1 MSKVDPMTQVCI
13 HEAGHAVM
21 MKMCGMQI
29 KHVSVNRKNV
39 ESRRGAQGICVP
51 VVKEISMIN
60 FAKVAVAGAV
70 AESIA
75 FGGCP
80 VRRLNKLTD
89 ADDVEQMMVDAD
101 VGVAHRAKEK
111 RRIVAMVTKSLKKHM
126 DQVLA
131 IAQEVDNNGKISGKV
146 VDEIMKR

>member
-1 MSKVDPMTQVCI
+1 MKTDPMTQVCI

-21 MKMCGMQI
+21 MKMCGMQV

-39 ESRRGAQGICVP
+39 ESQRGAQGICVP
-51 VVKEISMIN
+51 VVKEVSMIS

-89 ADDVEQMMVDAD
+89 ADDLEQLMVNAD
-101 VGVAHRAKEK
+101 VGVVHRAKEK
-111 RRIVAMVTKSLKKHM
+111 RRIVAMVVKSMKKHM
-126 DQVLA
+126 DQVMA

>member
-1 MSKVDPMTQVCI
+1 
-13 HEAGHAVM
+13 M

-29 KHVSVNRKNV
+29 KHVSVSRKNV
-39 ESRRGAQGICVP
+39 ESQRGAQGICVP
-51 VVKEISMIN
+51 VVKPISMIS

-80 VRRLNKLTD
+80 IRRLNKLTD
-89 ADDVEQMMVDAD
+89 ADDVESMMVASD
-101 VGVAHRAKEK
+101 VGVRHRAKEK

-126 DQVLA
+126 DQVMA

>member
-1 MSKVDPMTQVCI
+1 MKTDPMTQVCI

-39 ESRRGAQGICVP
+39 ESQRGAQGVCVP
-51 VVKEISMIN
+51 VVKEVSMIN
-60 FAKVAVAGAV
+60 YAKVAVAGAV

-89 ADDVEQMMVDAD
+89 SDEVEQLMVDAE
-101 VGVAHRAKEK
+101 VGVRHRAKEK
-111 RRIVAMVTKSLKKHM
+111 RRIVAMVTRSLKKHM
-126 DQVLA
+126 DQIMT
-131 IAQEVDNNGKISGKV
+131 IAQEVDNKGKVSGKFINEV
-146 VDEIMKR
+146 MKR

>member
-1 MSKVDPMTQVCI
+1 MTQVCI

-29 KHVSVNRKNV
+29 KHVSVSRKHV
-39 ESRRGAQGICVP
+39 ESQRGAQGVCVP
-51 VVKEISMIN
+51 VVKEISMIS

-80 VRRLNKLTD
+80 VRRLHKLTD
-89 ADDVEQMMVDAD
+89 ADELESMMVAAD
-101 VGVAHRAKEK
+101 VGVRHRAKEK
-111 RRIVAMVTKSLKKHM
+111 RRIIAMVTKSLKKHM
-126 DQVLA
+126 DHIMA
-131 IAQEVDNNGKISGKV
+131 IAQEVDCKGKISGKV
-146 VDEIMKR
+146 VDAIMKR